1 MSQPT
6 DPRETGDN
14 ISRLDKVTPVS
25 VVIPASDVPGLSAAI
40 LEYRE
45 ALDGLGRKYEV
56 ICVTDGAE
64 TDTVTALQSVSA
76 DWPELSIIPQR
87 PWSGDDVALATA
99 VRRANHDLILT
110 LSGWAEVDSA
120 ELGKLFDALGENDM
134 VVAARDGA
142 QAPTGFQG
150 MRRRLLDRL
159 LTSLSGQKF
168 SDPFCRVRLSRR
180 QAIAEAT
187 AFGARQHF
195 IPVVAAE
202 RGYRVTEVTL
212 SKAKDPTSRNKYVFK
227 PLGHMRALLDGMSLF
242 VVLKFMR
249 RPMRFFGSIGLPIFL
264 VGSIATLIMVG
275 FRLFGDA
282 ALADRP
288 ALIAF
293 VLMIVL
299 GAQIIAIGLVGEIM
313 IFANAQKIKQYTV
326 RNLIRDG
333 QAKPV
338 HTAPVDDPS
347 SVKSVAGK

>member
-1 MSQPT
+1 MTNTSAT
-6 DPRETGDN
+6 
-14 ISRLDKVTPVS
+14 ISHIDQSAPVS
-25 VVIPASDVPGLSAAI
+25 VIIAASDVPGLAETI
-40 LEYRE
+40 MGYRD
-45 ALDGLGRKYEV
+45 ALDALGRKYEV

-64 TDTVTALQSVSA
+64 SDTVFALKA
-76 DWPELSIIPQR
+76 AEEKWPELDVLPQR
-87 PWSGDDVALATA
+87 PWNGDDVALATA
-99 VRRANHDLILT
+99 VRRANHALVLT
-110 LSGWAEVDSA
+110 LSGWPEVAAE
-120 ELGKLFDALGENDM
+120 ELANLFDQLKDNDM
-134 VVAARDGA
+134 VVAARNGA
-142 QAPTGFQG
+142 NAPTGFQG
-150 MRRRLLDRL
+150 MRRKMLDSV

-168 SDPFCRVRLSRR
+168 SDPFCRVRLARR
-180 QAIAEAT
+180 QAIAEAS
-187 AFGARQHF
+187 AFGSRQHF

-202 RGYRVTEVTL
+202 RGYRVAEVEVAPAVA
-212 SKAKDPTSRNKYVFK
+212 SAKNARYVFK

-264 VGSIATLIMVG
+264 VGTIATLVLVAMRI
-275 FRLFGDA
+275 FGDA

-333 QAKPV
+333 KAKQM
-338 HTAPVDDPS
+338 HGAAAKGEDS
-347 SVKSVAGK
+347 SKTTGTGTS

>member
-1 MSQPT
+1 MSQPSHPRDTT
-6 DPRETGDN
+6 DN
-14 ISRLDKVTPVS
+14 VSRLDRVTPDS
-25 VVIPASDVPGLSAAI
+25 VVIPASDVLGLSAAVAD
-40 LEYRE
+40 YRA

-56 ICVTDGAE
+56 ICVTDGSE
-64 TDTVTALQSVSA
+64 TDMVTALKSVAA
-76 DWPELSIIPQR
+76 DWPELEIIPQR

-110 LSGWAEVDSA
+110 LSGWAEVEGA
-120 ELGKLFDALGENDM
+120 ELGKLFDALDDNDM
-134 VVAARDGA
+134 VVAARTGSE
-142 QAPTGFQG
+142 APTGFQG
-150 MRRRLLDRL
+150 IRRRLLDRV

-202 RGYRVTEVTL
+202 RGYRVAEVML
-212 SKAKDPTSRNKYVFK
+212 SPATDTANRNKYVFK
-227 PLGHMRALLDGMSLF
+227 PLGHMRALLDGMSLY

-264 VGSIATLIMVG
+264 VGSVATLIMVG
-275 FRLFGDA
+275 FRLFGNA

-333 QAKPV
+333 KAKPV
-338 HTAPVDDPS
+338 HAAEAEEESIKTV
-347 SVKSVAGK
+347 VGK

>member
-1 MSQPT
+1 MSQQS
-6 DPRETGDN
+6 DPRDTADN
-14 ISRLDKVTPVS
+14 VSRFDRVTPVS
-25 VVIPASDVPGLSAAI
+25 VVIPASDVVGLAAAVQ
-40 LEYRE
+40 EYR
-45 ALDGLGRKYEV
+45 ASLDALGRKYEV
-56 ICVTDGAE
+56 IVVTDGAE
-64 TDTVTALQSVSA
+64 TDTVTALKSVSA
-76 DWPELSIIPQR
+76 DWPELAIIPQR
-87 PWSGDDVALATA
+87 PWNGDDVALATA

-110 LSGWAEVDSA
+110 LSGWSEIDGAD
-120 ELGKLFDALGENDM
+120 LGKLFDALGDNDM
-134 VVAARDGA
+134 VVAARAGTPE
-142 QAPTGFQG
+142 PTGFQG
-150 MRRRLLDRL
+150 IRRRLLDRV

-202 RGYRVTEVTL
+202 RGYRVAEVAVNK
-212 SKAKDPTSRNKYVFK
+212 SADAGNRHKYVFK
-227 PLGHMRALLDGMSLF
+227 PLGHMRALLDGMSLY

-264 VGSIATLIMVG
+264 VGLFATLIMVG

-333 QAKPV
+333 QAKPI
-338 HTAPVDDPS
+338 HGAQEKDDTPI
-347 SVKSVAGK
+347 KAAGN

>member
-1 MSQPT
+1 MSQQTP
-6 DPRETGDN
+6 PN
-14 ISRLDKVTPVS
+14 VSRLDSVTPVS
-25 VVIPASDVPGLSAAI
+25 VVIAANDVPGLSAAVQA
-40 LEYRE
+40 YRP
-45 ALDGLGRKYEV
+45 ALDALGRKYEV
-56 ICVTDGAE
+56 IVVTDEAE
-64 TDTVTALQSVSA
+64 TDTVTALKSVSS
-76 DWPELSIIPQR
+76 DWPELSVIPQR

-99 VRRANHDLILT
+99 IRRAHHDLILT
-110 LSGWAEVDSA
+110 LSGWAEIDGA
-120 ELGKLFDALGENDM
+120 DLPKLFEALGDNDM
-134 VVAARDGA
+134 VVAARAGSDTA
-142 QAPTGFQG
+142 TGFQG
-150 MRRRLLDRL
+150 LRRKLLDRV
-159 LTSLSGQKF
+159 LTSLSGQNF
-168 SDPFCRVRLSRR
+168 NDPFCRVRLSRR

-202 RGYRVTEVTL
+202 RGYRVAEVTVG
-212 SKAKDPTSRNKYVFK
+212 KAADTANRHKYVFK
-227 PLGHMRALLDGMSLF
+227 PMGHMRALLDGMSLY

-264 VGSIATLIMVG
+264 VGLFATLVMVG

-338 HTAPVDDPS
+338 HAAKDADPS
-347 SVKSVAGK
+347 QAKSVSGK

>member
-1 MSQPT
+1 MSQSTPPN
-6 DPRETGDN
+6 DTGDN
-14 ISRLDKVTPVS
+14 VSRLDKVTPVS
-25 VVIPASDVPGLSAAI
+25 VVIAASDVPGLSAAI
-40 LEYRE
+40 LEYRT
-45 ALDGLGRKYEV
+45 ALDALGRKYEV
-56 ICVTDGAE
+56 ICVTDGSE
-64 TDTVTALQSVSA
+64 TDTVTALKSVAA
-76 DWPELSIIPQR
+76 DWPELAIIPQR

-110 LSGWAEVDSA
+110 LSGWSEVDGA
-120 ELGKLFDALGENDM
+120 DLGQLFDALGDNDM
-134 VVAARDGA
+134 VVAARNGS

-150 MRRRLLDRL
+150 MRRRLLDRV
-159 LTSLSGQKF
+159 LTALSGQKF

-202 RGYRVTEVTL
+202 RGYRVTEVMLNPATDT
-212 SKAKDPTSRNKYVFK
+212 ANRNKYVFK
-227 PLGHMRALLDGMSLF
+227 PLGHMRALLDGMSLY

-264 VGSIATLIMVG
+264 VGTIATLVLVG

-333 QAKPV
+333 KAKPV
-338 HTAPVDDPS
+338 HAAKADNEPI
-347 SVKSVAGK
+347 KSAISK